1 MSPKNKEQNWQLLR
15 ELALNTPYTMGY
27 LSLMARRKQ
36 LKVKKIGRVWHS
48 TMENIKDFEE
58 QMKER
63 KEQRKRQL
71 QESYREKVKREVL
84 KEIEEESDQLSMDNL
99 PAGEAGEQE
108 ASHTKFHTPPPE
120 SDSGYSS
127 PEETSSNSPLERGAE
142 ATPRRG
148 VLSSDDTIFD
158 EVQKE
163 LEEVLQEIRDRE
175 KKLRQDYLAYRGIH
189 GDDGVEV
196 YGNAALARE
205 KQETEELSE
214 KLIMDLGRLLNTA
227 NKIHEEEE
235 SAEPADTNELDPNEG
250 ISIPVRNKNIQ
261 HGSIRTMG
269 MDFKRADNQFVN
281 LTDPPAGRAGK
292 TVKRKHKDNFLSVPY
307 STFPFE
313 HGGFKTGGLNQREE
327 RLEPTSMKV
336 SAQNKLL
343 LFISGLLVFIAA
355 VLIVL
360 VIFG

>member
-1 MSPKNKEQNWQLLR
+1 MKRIIIQISMKNKEKEDKNNWQPLR

-71 QESYREKVKREVL
+71 QDNYREKVKREVL
-84 KEIEEESDQLSMDNL
+84 KEIED
-99 PAGEAGEQE
+99 
-108 ASHTKFHTPPPE
+108 
-120 SDSGYSS
+120 
-127 PEETSSNSPLERGAE
+127 ETSNEVMGNEAMTSPNPLLAKEGAARE
-142 ATPRRG
+142 GLKIT
-148 VLSSDDTIFD
+148 VSSQDTIFD

-163 LEEVLQEIRDRE
+163 LEDVLQEIRDRE

-227 NKIHEEEE
+227 NRIHEEEE
-235 SAEPADTNELDPNEG
+235 SAESSEPIDEDIG
-250 ISIPVRNKNIQ
+250 IAIPVKNKNAP
-261 HGSIRTMG
+261 HGNIRTMG
-269 MDFKRADNQFVN
+269 MDFKRADNHLVN
-281 LTDPPAGRAGK
+281 VTDPAARSAGAGARQAGRAGK
-292 TVKRKHKDNFLSVPY
+292 TAKHKHKDNFLSVPY

-313 HGGFKTGGLNQREE
+313 HHRREE
-327 RLEPTSMKV
+327 VKSV

-355 VLIVL
+355 ILIVL